1 MEKKKYLTVAKF
13 TLHLCQ
19 TSPQR
24 TQIEE
29 IFTFQKKP
37 CTLDL
42 VTHLNPSDHS
52 LLCMPA
58 HKRIPYIRQVFN
70 KEVEAET
77 QGNETLYDRIVLIRH
92 TSSLYED
99 IESSYLDDRIASI
112 RQSSSL
118 NQNIITAPF
127 SERIESTRKTFNHAT
142 ELINIAK
149 KDNREIKMAGSTH
162 PSSSSEI
169 TSGQKQILPSSG
181 PSESRSR
188 MASKEASPEGSVQS
202 FHSQEAPLTRDP
214 SPSPSPSPSP
224 APAPAPKPVRSRLKI
239 EKQVELLEICE
250 RWIRLYVHDKNG
262 GKIFWD
268 KVHEVLENAG
278 TKYSADS
285 IKNFVTSMVYNY
297 EQRAPIEKEL
307 EGPLRA
313 WKSAVDSRKKEEKLQ
328 KIDEKKAKKEKAE
341 QKKADKEKAEKEKA
355 VKKKKL
361 NKEKADK
368 EKADKEKAD
377 KEKTDKEKA
386 DKEKA
391 IRMSGSKKPVASKK
405 PGEAPRTT
413 VPDSQ
418 EDMEQGNST
427 GDTSIP
433 SIESDPVARQPKRK
447 LTDIKLVGES
457 PQKRPRTRSFTTQTE
472 GRPRSIT
479 RAKSL
484 QPGQTQR
491 RPSVPPRTVAKPAA
505 KPSVIMTPS
514 SKPGEK
520 RKRPAPKASEDDTP
534 EASTRPAK
542 KGKTTNDFLEEM
554 TNGLA
559 SHLTRIETNIDGK
572 FEEVKQELEVMKMEI
587 ANLSQ
592 WHVQLN
598 DAINHEQGIA
608 IKESSKVETRNSSKA
623 VVNNMAEVEVIAQS
637 SGNEDE
643 LDELK
648 STDESKSTHESDEL
662 KSTDEDAEPTATGA
676 WLETIDEVTE
686 ITEIST
692 SGKIEEQAPEGE
704 DLSKDAM
711 AAESSGDDN
720 SSSSSDEDEEVS
732 ARKITKQPGRYA

>member
-1 MEKKKYLTVAKF
+1 MA
-13 TLHLCQ
+13 
-19 TSPQR
+19 
-24 TQIEE
+24 
-29 IFTFQKKP
+29 
-37 CTLDL
+37 
-42 VTHLNPSDHS
+42 
-52 LLCMPA
+52 
-58 HKRIPYIRQVFN
+58 
-70 KEVEAET
+70 
-77 QGNETLYDRIVLIRH
+77 
-92 TSSLYED
+92 SS
-99 IESSYLDDRIASI
+99 I
-112 RQSSSL
+112 
-118 NQNIITAPF
+118 
-127 SERIESTRKTFNHAT
+127 
-142 ELINIAK
+142 
-149 KDNREIKMAGSTH
+149 H

-169 TSGQKQILPSSG
+169 TSGQKQKLPSSG

-202 FHSQEAPLTRDP
+202 FDSQEAPSTRD
-214 SPSPSPSPSP
+214 PSPSPSPSP

-313 WKSAVDSRKKEEKLQ
+313 WKLAVDSRKKEEKLQ
-328 KIDEKKAKKEKAE
+328 KIDEKKVKKEKAE

-355 VKKKKL
+355 VKKKL
-361 NKEKADK
+361 NK

-386 DKEKA
+386 
-391 IRMSGSKKPVASKK
+391 IRISGSKKLVASKK

-479 RAKSL
+479 RATSL

-505 KPSVIMTPS
+505 KPSVIMPSS

-520 RKRPAPKASEDDTP
+520 RKRLAPKASEDDTP

-554 TNGLA
+554 TNGLT

-608 IKESSKVETRNSSKA
+608 IKESSKVETRNSSEA

-643 LDELK
+643 LDEPK

-692 SGKIEEQAPEGE
+692 SGKIEEQATEGE

>member
-1 MEKKKYLTVAKF
+1 MKQEKSGEKKVF
-13 TLHLCQ
+13 N
-19 TSPQR
+19 SG
-24 TQIEE
+24 QIHSSFLPNKSTNTHTYADRGD
-29 IFTFQKKP
+29 IHFPKKP
-37 CTLDL
+37 CTLDF
-42 VTHLNPSDHS
+42 VIHLNPSDHS
-52 LLCMPA
+52 LLRMPA
-58 HKRIPYIRQVFN
+58 HKRIPYIRQAFN

-99 IESSYLDDRIASI
+99 IESSYLNDRIASI
-112 RQSSSL
+112 RQSPSL
-118 NQNIITAPF
+118 NQNIITAPS
-127 SERIESTRKTFNHAT
+127 SERIESTRKTFSHAT
-142 ELINIAK
+142 ELFNIAK

-169 TSGQKQILPSSG
+169 TSGQKQKLPSSG
-181 PSESRSR
+181 PSEPRSR

-202 FHSQEAPLTRDP
+202 FDTQEAPSTRDP
-214 SPSPSPSPSP
+214 SPSPAPS
-224 APAPAPKPVRSRLKI
+224 PAPAPKPVRSRLKI

-250 RWIRLYVHDKNG
+250 RWIRLYVYDKNG

-268 KVHEVLENAG
+268 KVHEVLENTG

-297 EQRAPIEKEL
+297 EQRAPIGEEL

-313 WKSAVDSRKKEEKLQ
+313 WKLAVDSRKKDEKLL

-355 VKKKKL
+355 VKKKANKEWADKEKA

-368 EKADKEKAD
+368 EKTNKEKA
-377 KEKTDKEKA
+377 TR
-386 DKEKA
+386 
-391 IRMSGSKKPVASKK
+391 ISGSKKPVASKK

-413 VPDSQ
+413 VPCSQ
-418 EDMEQGNST
+418 EDMEQGNSA

-472 GRPRSIT
+472 GRPMSIT
-479 RAKSL
+479 RATSL
-484 QPGQTQR
+484 LPGQTQR

-505 KPSVIMTPS
+505 KPSVIMPPS

-520 RKRPAPKASEDDTP
+520 RKRPAPKAGEDDTP

-542 KGKTTNDFLEEM
+542 KGKTTTDFLEEM
-554 TNGLA
+554 TNGLI
-559 SHLTRIETNIDGK
+559 SHLTRIETNIEGK

-608 IKESSKVETRNSSKA
+608 IKEASKVEARNSSEA
-623 VVNNMAEVEVIAQS
+623 AVNNTAEVEVIEQS

-643 LDELK
+643 LDEPK
-648 STDESKSTHESDEL
+648 STDESKSTHENDEL
-662 KSTDEDAEPTATGA
+662 KSTDGDAEPTATGA

-711 AAESSGDDN
+711 AVESSGDDN

-732 ARKITKQPGRYA
+732 APKITK